1 MQHLAIG
8 KKSIV
13 LVLVPLILSAFI
25 HLWNLT
31 GFPDIF
37 YDEGV
42 YMYRTMHVLAG
53 EGPQVGLFHDHP
65 FFGQLFLA
73 GILGSIGYP
82 GSLHPLADV
91 NSMQILYL
99 VPRILMGLLAILDTF
114 LLYKICEKRYD
125 SRVALFGSVLFA
137 AMPITWFLRRILLDS
152 ILLPFMLSSI
162 LFALYAKNSSH
173 KKTMVIISGIL
184 FGIVLFT
191 KESVF
196 AIIPLIAYL
205 IYENSK
211 ARKMVGLWFIPAIL
225 IPMIWPIQSLMTNQF
240 SKLIGDIL
248 FQVHKENH
256 GFVSITGIFFA
267 FDPVLFTIGMAG
279 IVYAAVRKDWMI
291 LLWVVPFIIFL
302 ASVGYVQY
310 FYWIP
315 ILPAFCI
322 AASKWILDFI
332 NKRSAK
338 KMPSLA
344 AISAAGLYG
353 LIISTI
359 LITSNIYGQYEAAAY
374 VLQNIHNTDIPNDK
388 NNTTIV
394 SSAAYSWI
402 FKYVFHV
409 NDTLSDYRD
418 LLFYPVYTNNI
429 LLVADYHFM
438 HNIDAGKQLQD
449 AYQNT
454 TSVKKF
460 QGVVSN
466 YDLKSYPFTN
476 MAVNYEG
483 RDIDIRVSK

>member
-1 MQHLAIG
+1 MQQLTSG

-13 LVLVPLILSAFI
+13 FVLVPLILSAFI

-53 EGPQVGLFHDHP
+53 EGPQVGFFHDHP

-82 GSLHPLADV
+82 DSLHPLADV
-91 NSMQILYL
+91 NSIQMLYL

-125 SRVALFGSVLFA
+125 SRVALFASVLFA

-162 LFALYAKNSSH
+162 LFALYAKDSSH
-173 KKTMVIISGIL
+173 KKTVVIVSGIL

-205 IYENSK
+205 VYENSK
-211 ARKMVGLWFIPAIL
+211 AQKMVGLWFIPVIL
-225 IPMIWPIQSLMTNQF
+225 IPMIWPIQSLVTNQF
-240 SKLIGDIL
+240 SKWIGDIL
-248 FQVHKENH
+248 YQVHKENH
-256 GFVSITGIFFA
+256 GFVTIAGIFFA
-267 FDPVLFTIGMAG
+267 FDPVLFTIGIGG
-279 IVYAAVRKDWMI
+279 IVYAAIRKDWLI

-302 ASVGYVQY
+302 AAIGYVQY

-322 AASKWILDFI
+322 AASRLILDFI
-332 NKRSAK
+332 NKKSTK

-359 LITSNIYGQYEAAAY
+359 LITSNIYGQYEATVY
-374 VLQNIHNTDIPNDK
+374 VLQNVHNTNIPHDK
-388 NNTTIV
+388 SNTTIV
-394 SSAAYSWI
+394 SSPVYSWI

-409 NDTLSDYRD
+409 SDTLSDYRE
-418 LLFYPVYTNNI
+418 LLFYPVNTTNI

-449 AYQNT
+449 VYNNT

-466 YDLKSYPFTN
+466 YDFRYPFTN

-483 RDIDIRVSK
+483 RDIDIRESK